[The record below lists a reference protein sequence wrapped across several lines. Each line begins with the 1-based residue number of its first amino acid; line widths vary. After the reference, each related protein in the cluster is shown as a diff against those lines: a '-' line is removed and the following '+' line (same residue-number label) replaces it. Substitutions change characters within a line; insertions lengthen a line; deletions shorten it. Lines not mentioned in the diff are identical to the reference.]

1 MNLASNVKTLRKKKG
16 WSQTDLAD
24 KTGTTLS
31 HINKIETGKYKPS
44 FEALVALAKALEVSL
59 DDLVYGQAADLEMIH
74 LENATTL
81 QLARMI
87 DNLNTKERDAI
98 IVMLENILTS
108 RKFLSLASSTESLSK
123 ELAAVK

>member
-1 MNLASNVKTLRKKKG
+1 MKTLRKKKG